1 MSASEPQRRSALV
14 LYGSET
20 GNAQDVAEEIGAL
33 AERLHFTTHVS
44 ELNHVKADTLSSHT
58 VVIFAV
64 STTGQGD
71 LPANAR
77 TFWRSLLLKKLPATF
92 LSGVQF
98 TWFGLGDS
106 SYPKFNWA
114 ARKLY
119 KRLLQLGAD
128 EIYPGGE
135 ADHQH
140 PEGYYPLPL
149 GQEPI
154 PEDVQLPPKWV
165 LEQRDQDTKS
175 PAENAAQKAP
185 ENGTIPGEFP
195 DTYRLDVD
203 QRPLHDSL
211 TATLVQNERVTPQT
225 HWQDV
230 RHLSLTV
237 PDAVSYAPG
246 DVIAIT
252 PKNTPED
259 VQSMIEMMGWQ
270 DQADQLVSLVPRDK
284 TRSASE
290 LPVPPIHDLDSHP
303 KLTLRELLIN
313 YLDIRAIPR
322 RSFFSAIAH
331 YTSYEMH
338 KERLLEF
345 TNPEYLDEF
354 WDYTTRP
361 RRSILEVLHEFDT
374 VKIPWQHATSA
385 FPILRGR
392 QFSIASGGELKR
404 TPEGG
409 ARFELLI
416 AIVKYR
422 TVIKKIREGVCTKYI
437 ANLWPGSILKVH
449 LQRGGLNS
457 SVGQLVGPT
466 MLIGPGTGVAPLR
479 SMLWEKAAIV
489 KSYQEENPG
498 VEPPIEPTI
507 LLYGG
512 RNRASDYFFE
522 EEWRQLSGLVKLQVL
537 TAFSRDQQKK
547 IYVQDVIKENSK
559 LVFRLLHDKGGAVFV
574 CGSSGRMP
582 QAVREALTE
591 AFHRREAEEYL
602 VGMEKTGRYKQETC
616 GLRILVPIK
625 RVIDYAIKPRIN
637 KTQTG
642 VETANVKHSLNPFD
656 ELSVEE
662 AVRLRERKGPLKVDN
677 ILALSAG
684 GPKCA
689 DTLRTAMAMGA
700 DRAFHIDVPD
710 SNDGGLEPL
719 TVAKML
725 RGVVEKENINLVLL
739 GKQAIDGDQ
748 GQTGQMLAGLLGWP
762 QATQASKVE
771 IKDEAGTV
779 EVTHEVDGG
788 VETLRAKLPMVITT
802 DLRLN
807 EPRYASLP
815 NIMKAKKKPLEKKT
829 LADFGVED
837 KKRLK
842 TLKVT
847 EPPARQGGGKV
858 EDVDGLISKLKELG
872 AL

>member
-1 MSASEPQRRSALV
+1 LTNFRK
-14 LYGSET
+14 
-20 GNAQDVAEEIGAL
+20 
-33 AERLHFTTHVS
+33 H
-44 ELNHVKADTLSSHT
+44 
-58 VVIFAV
+58 
-64 STTGQGD
+64 
-71 LPANAR
+71 
-77 TFWRSLLLKKLPATF
+77 LLE
-92 LSGVQF
+92 Q
-98 TWFGLGDS
+98 
-106 SYPKFNWA
+106 
-114 ARKLY
+114 
-119 KRLLQLGAD
+119 
-128 EIYPGGE
+128 
-135 ADHQH
+135 
-140 PEGYYPLPL
+140 YPLPL

-591 AFHRREAEEYL
+591 AFQYGGHAESQQFSRREAEEYL
-602 VGMEKTGRYKQETC
+602 VGMEKTGRYKQET
-616 GLRILVPIK
+616 
-625 RVIDYAIKPRIN
+625 
-637 KTQTG
+637 
-642 VETANVKHSLNPFD
+642 
-656 ELSVEE
+656 
-662 AVRLRERKGPLKVDN
+662 
-677 ILALSAG
+677 
-684 GPKCA
+684 
-689 DTLRTAMAMGA
+689 
-700 DRAFHIDVPD
+700 
-710 SNDGGLEPL
+710 
-719 TVAKML
+719 
-725 RGVVEKENINLVLL
+725 
-739 GKQAIDGDQ
+739 
-748 GQTGQMLAGLLGWP
+748 W
-762 QATQASKVE
+762 
-771 IKDEAGTV
+771 
-779 EVTHEVDGG
+779 
-788 VETLRAKLPMVITT
+788 
-802 DLRLN
+802 
-807 EPRYASLP
+807 
-815 NIMKAKKKPLEKKT
+815 
-829 LADFGVED
+829 
-837 KKRLK
+837 
-842 TLKVT
+842 
-847 EPPARQGGGKV
+847 
-858 EDVDGLISKLKELG
+858 
-872 AL
+872 